1 MDLQQLLDIGELVA
15 IVAGLGTFLYFY
27 FTNSR
32 FKEVTNSA
40 LKFLPG
46 ILKILVSRSKD
57 DPNKF
62 DLHDMLVIVS
72 NVVTKIQET
81 VSDPTNLKFDDVQD
95 EIVELLQEEL
105 QRLRDAG
112 TPGVPDINE
121 SGIPL
126 IVNVIFT
133 QIKAATDEN

>member
-1 MDLQQLLDIGELVA
+1 MDLQQILDIIKLIA
-15 IVAGLGTFLYFY
+15 TVAGVGTFLYFY
-27 FTNSR
+27 FTNSKV
-32 FKEVTNSA
+32 KEVSNSV

-46 ILKILVSRSKD
+46 LLRILISRLKD

-62 DLHDMLVIVS
+62 DVRDMAVIVS
-72 NVVTKIQET
+72 NIVTKIQET
-81 VSDPTNLKFDDVQD
+81 VSDPTNVEFDDVQD

-121 SGIPL
+121 SSIPL

-133 QIKAATDEN
+133 QIKVAADED

>member
-1 MDLQQLLDIGELVA
+1 MDVQLILDILKMVA
-15 IVAGLGTFLYFY
+15 SVVGLGTFFYFY
-27 FTNSR
+27 STNSR
-32 FKEVTNSA
+32 FKEITNNV

-46 ILKILVSRSKD
+46 LLRIVISRTKN

-62 DLHDMLVIVS
+62 DVHDMAVIVS
-72 NVVTKIQET
+72 NVVTKVQET
-81 VSDPTNLKFDDVQD
+81 VSDPDNLEFDDVQD

-121 SGIPL
+121 ASIPL

-133 QIKAATDEN
+133 QIKAVADEN